1 MSKSILARPNL
12 KLFLLAAILIAVA
25 QDFFVHGR
33 SQASLFKS
41 PPMRVVRLL
50 SNEELSRLLEQ
61 SRLHP
66 SADAYF
72 EISHNYEKRGN
83 IRKAIYYLRKAEAC
97 LDVDERL

>member
-1 MSKSILARPNL
+1 MPKSILARPNL

-33 SQASLFKS
+33 SQASLFKA

-50 SNEELSRLLEQ
+50 SDEELNRLLEQ
-61 SRLHP
+61 TRLSP
-66 SADAYF
+66 NAGAYL
-72 EISHNYEKRGN
+72 EISHNFEKRRN

-97 LDVDERL
+97 MDMDERL